1 MSRVDSLGEAV
12 EGLNIWG
19 KKRGRAGQGR
29 M

>member
-12 EGLNIWG
+12 EVLDIWG
-19 KKRGRAGQGR
+19 KKRGGAGQGR